1 MRKLIAMAAL
11 AALGAPVMA
20 ETLEPEIKRW
30 NTAHS
35 MGCMMMRECKTDV
48 RQAKNVDELEIQ
60 LGVYFSDKN
69 RAELERL
76 FATFDDIGIQF
87 FTADDKYFLPRTR
100 GVYYT
105 VGNKFYLNT
114 RYMTGEEIV
123 MKTIRHEGWHAAQD
137 CMAGSIENSHI
148 AVIWNDGVVPEGYV
162 VRANVA
168 YAMQPDAIPWEAE
181 AIWAGDTPH
190 QTASALEAC
199 ASPEGAMW
207 DIYTPTP
214 MTGEWLVNEG
224 YWDGV
229 TK

>member
-1 MRKLIAMAAL
+1 M
-11 AALGAPVMA
+11 
-20 ETLEPEIKRW
+20 
-30 NTAHS
+30 
-35 MGCMMMRECKTDV
+35 
-48 RQAKNVDELEIQ
+48 
-60 LGVYFSDKN
+60 
-69 RAELERL
+69 
-76 FATFDDIGIQF
+76 
-87 FTADDKYFLPRTR
+87 PRTR

-114 RYMTGEEIV
+114 VYMTNEDVV

-148 AVIWNDGVVPEGYV
+148 AVIWNDGVVPDGYV

-168 YAMQPDAIPWEAE
+168 YAMQPAAIPWEAE

-190 QTASALEAC
+190 QTAAALEAC

-214 MTGEWLVNEG
+214 KTGEWLVENG
-224 YWDGV
+224 YWDGE